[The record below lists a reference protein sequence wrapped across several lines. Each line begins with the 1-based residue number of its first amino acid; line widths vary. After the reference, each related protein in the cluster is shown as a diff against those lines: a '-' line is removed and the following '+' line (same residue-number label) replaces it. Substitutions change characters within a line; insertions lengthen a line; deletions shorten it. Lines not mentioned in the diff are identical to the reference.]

1 LDDQSRDDEEGRA
14 MRHGVD
20 GRKLGRNSTQ
30 RKALYRSLVIA
41 LIAHERIHTTT
52 PKAKEARRL
61 AERLITFAKRGD
73 LAARRHVARIL
84 HDKLAVQKLF
94 AELGP
99 RYASRPGGYTRV
111 LKLGRWR
118 KGDNA
123 ELALLELVTDH
134 DHSVAKPAA
143 DAPAKAGRSKGGAAG
158 PKQAAGKKAAAKPAK
173 QAAAKPQREGR
184 KAAPKPEKTS
194 RAKGPGKA
202 ALSGAG
208 KKRGASKGK
217 GSGD

>member
-1 LDDQSRDDEEGRA
+1 

-20 GRKLGRNSTQ
+20 GRKLGRTNAQ

-41 LIAHERIHTTT
+41 LFAHERIHTTT

-84 HDKLAVQKLF
+84 HDKGAVQKLF

-118 KGDNA
+118 KGDTA
-123 ELALLELVTDH
+123 ELALLELVTDN
-134 DHSVAKPAA
+134 DHAVAKAPAEPAA
-143 DAPAKAGRSKGGAAG
+143 KGTKAKAETAKKAPA
-158 PKQAAGKKAAAKPAK
+158 KKAAAKPAK
-173 QAAAKPQREGR
+173 KAAAKPAREAR
-184 KAAPKPEKTS
+184 KAAPKAEKTS
-194 RAKGPGKA
+194 RAKGFAKS